1 VVAKFL
7 PRLFLFPSYERQ
19 SDVADY
25 LPHTTEDLEEM
36 LGFLGMDSLEQLFA
50 HIPAAVRL
58 TQGLDL
64 EPGQTEPDVAEV
76 FARYTRANKAQATNL
91 TCFAGAGAYD
101 HEVPA
106 VVKMLGSRSEFVTAY
121 TPYQPEVAQGVLQAI
136 FEYQT
141 VVSRLSGLPIANASL
156 YDGATAL
163 VEALNMASGA
173 NGRSKMVIS
182 SGVHPHWR
190 QVARTFARGT
200 GHDIVEVPLVDG
212 VTNWGSVDVSGAS
225 AIVASYPN
233 YLGVLED
240 LSVAKS
246 LATSHDALFVLGADP
261 VAAGVLKTAGQWGA
275 DVFVGEGQPFG
286 TPLAFGGPYLG
297 LFACTLDQ
305 IRRLPGRIVG
315 ETVDSNDRR
324 SFVTTLRA
332 REQDIRREKATSN
345 VCTNQTLMAVTAAIQ
360 LGWLGTNGLREVAT
374 RCAQGA
380 HFLCDEALKID
391 GVTAASSQPFFREF
405 ALRLTRN
412 ATEVLSRMAGDGV
425 LGGLAVSALTG
436 GDDVSVH
443 SGIENVLLVTVTERR
458 TREQIEH
465 YVDVLRKAVN
475 S

>member
-1 VVAKFL
+1 M
-7 PRLFLFPSYERQ
+7 
-19 SDVADY
+19 
-25 LPHTTEDLEEM
+25 LE
-36 LGFLGMDSLEQLFA
+36 FLGMDSLDQLFA

-58 TQGLDL
+58 SQGLAL
-64 EPGQTEPDVAEV
+64 PEGATEPDVAEI
-76 FARYTRANKAQATNL
+76 FARYTKANKAQAASL
-91 TCFAGAGAYD
+91 TCFAGGGAYD

-106 VVKMLGSRSEFVTAY
+106 VVKALGSRSEFVTAY
-121 TPYQPEVAQGVLQAI
+121 TPYQPEVAQGILQAI

-141 VVSRLSGLPIANASL
+141 LVSRLSGLPIANASL

-173 NGRSKMVIS
+173 NGKSRMLIS
-182 SGVHPHWR
+182 AGVHPHWR

-200 GHDIVEVPLVDG
+200 GHEIVEVPLVDG
-212 VTNWGSVDVSGAS
+212 VTDWSGVDASDAS
-225 AIVASYPN
+225 AIVAAYPN

-240 LSVAKS
+240 ISVAKS
-246 LATSHDALFVLGADP
+246 LALSNGALLILGADP
-261 VAAGVLKTAGQWGA
+261 IAAGVLKTAGQWGA

-360 LGWLGTNGLREVAT
+360 LGWLGTHGLRDVAT

-380 HFLCDEALKID
+380 HFLFDEALKID
-391 GVTAASSQPFFREF
+391 GVSAVSSQPFFREF
-405 ALRLTRN
+405 ALRLPVN
-412 ATEVLSRMAGDGV
+412 AADALSQMASEGV
-425 LGGLAVSALTG
+425 LGGLAVSALTNG
-436 GDDVSVH
+436 ADPSIADDIH
-443 SGIENVLLVTVTERR
+443 NVLLVTVTERR

-465 YVDVLRKAVN
+465 YVDVLRKAVGA
-475 S
+475 